1 MVVTELNLDNVSK
14 FTDYLTAD
22 VAENIGRT
30 FYHGLVVTDDDTP
43 VAGMVWE
50 VKNTMKGGDVE
61 SFISWM
67 EIKNDESAEL
77 LFNKYEEMIRPAN
90 VVKSSFS
97 LSAKTGKEEKYIL
110 KERGFSVK
118 LMEGDEI
125 TVRLSEIVNI
135 DFVKKIKNTGNVY
148 PLRNITQRS
157 LNGVMKNMISLGH
170 YGVCEDLPYLPRS
183 YFENDV
189 SCYSEVNG
197 TVNGLLLCH
206 KYPSGTIEI
215 SMIAAIG
222 KDYVK
227 TLPYLIAFAAKSAEE
242 IYPPETVVMI
252 DRHNYATLALGEKLF
267 PRGFGIPVYIGE
279 RAEK

>member
-1 MVVTELNLDNVSK
+1 MDNISK
-14 FTDYLTAD
+14 FEDYLTPD

-30 FYHGLVVTDDDTP
+30 FYHGLVVTDNDTP
-43 VAGMVWE
+43 VGGMVWE
-50 VKNTMKGGDVE
+50 IKNTMKDADVY
-61 SFISWM
+61 SDISWM
-67 EIKNDESAEL
+67 VIKNDESAEL
-77 LFNKYEEMIRPAN
+77 LFKKYDEMIRLAN

-97 LSAKTGKEEKYIL
+97 LSAKTGKEEKRIL

-118 LMEGDEI
+118 LMEGDKI
-125 TVRLSEIVNI
+125 AVHLSEIVNI
-135 DFVKKIKNTGNVY
+135 EFVKKIKDSGNVF
-148 PLRNITQRS
+148 PLSNITQRG

-170 YGVCEDLPYLPRS
+170 YGVCEDLPYLPRL
-183 YFENDV
+183 YFEKDV

-227 TLPYLIAFAAKSAEE
+227 TLPYLIAFAARSAEE

-267 PRGFGIPVYIGE
+267 PKGFGTPVYIGE
-279 RAEK
+279 RPEAMQ